1 MFLNSISSYTTHL
14 PGTFQHILIFLW
26 HMQRQC
32 AWRWWKG
39 STCSGCKTY
48 FFCWSRHCFCHDMQL
63 SIVSINNRLNKYL
76 QIQQSMESST
86 VYDLF
91 FVVELGGLQYR
102 KYIVQFPQSHC
113 DTGSACGATHV
124 ARVVKFKKK
133 NVSQW
138 KRTGRKLLPV
148 LNECYKLMFDQETN
162 LLHSITDRQVLLQYA
177 SDCHSY
183 VQWNIS
189 IEFLT

>member
-1 MFLNSISSYTTHL
+1 
-14 PGTFQHILIFLW
+14 
-26 HMQRQC
+26 
-32 AWRWWKG
+32 
-39 STCSGCKTY
+39 
-48 FFCWSRHCFCHDMQL
+48 
-63 SIVSINNRLNKYL
+63 
-76 QIQQSMESST
+76 MESST

>member
-1 MFLNSISSYTTHL
+1 
-14 PGTFQHILIFLW
+14 
-26 HMQRQC
+26 
-32 AWRWWKG
+32 
-39 STCSGCKTY
+39 
-48 FFCWSRHCFCHDMQL
+48 
-63 SIVSINNRLNKYL
+63 
-76 QIQQSMESST
+76 MESST
-86 VYDLF
+86 DYDLF

-113 DTGSACGATHV
+113 DSACGATHV

-162 LLHSITDRQVLLQYA
+162 LLHSITDRQVLLQYV
-177 SDCHSY
+177 SKSPQFCSMEQLKLISGLGFTLQ
-183 VQWNIS
+183 VQKDES
-189 IEFLT
+189 